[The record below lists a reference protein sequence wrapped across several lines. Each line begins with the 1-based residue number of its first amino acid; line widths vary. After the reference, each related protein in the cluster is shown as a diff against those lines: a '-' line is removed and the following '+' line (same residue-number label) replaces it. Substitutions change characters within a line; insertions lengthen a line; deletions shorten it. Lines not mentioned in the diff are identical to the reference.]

1 MDMDIPSHTGL
12 YKKSE
17 TMHNSVSD
25 ILPRCGGCS
34 INEGNVMKK
43 CNSSINSN
51 DDYLVSII

>member
-1 MDMDIPSHTGL
+1 MDMDIPSHIVL

-34 INEGNVMKK
+34 INESNVMKK
-43 CNSSINSN
+43 CSSSIDLN
-51 DDYLVSII
+51 DVYLVSII